1 MSVKEKKKT
10 AEDGAAARP
19 LELEKLEKVVDD
31 LKLLEGDQDADAE
44 LERLRQQVAELRKE
58 FYAHLGPWQ
67 RAQIARHPQ
76 RPYLTD
82 YIPLLFTDFVELHGD
97 RAFGDD
103 RALIAGLAKFKG
115 RPVAV
120 VGQQKG
126 RDTKQRVIRNFGQP
140 KPEGYRKA
148 LRVMQLAAKFGRP
161 ILTFVY
167 TP

>member
-1 MSVKEKKKT
+1 
-10 AEDGAAARP
+10 
-19 LELEKLEKVVDD
+19 
-31 LKLLEGDQDADAE
+31 
-44 LERLRQQVAELRKE
+44 
-58 FYAHLGPWQ
+58 
-67 RAQIARHPQ
+67 
-76 RPYLTD
+76 
-82 YIPLLFTDFVELHGD
+82 VELHGD

-120 VGQQKG
+120 IGQQKG

-161 ILTFVY
+161 ILTFVD
-167 TP
+167 TPGRIQVSMQKSAVKARPSLGTCARWHDCRCP